1 MIRNTRRTA
10 RRLRLHFHIKA
21 FAEAFHHK
29 ARRGMR
35 GFRGACIGAAVLA
48 LSLSSAVRTFADDLA
63 LRDAASM
70 AGIAMFLNSGA
81 PGLIIAVVHG
91 DDSYVEGYG
100 ETAPGD
106 KVEPNGKS
114 IVRLGSVSKVF
125 ATDLLAAMAAE
136 GHVGL
141 TDPLSRYAPPG
152 VSLKSFGNQPI
163 TLLDLATHSAG
174 LPRELRD
181 PQVKDDGGNPFLA
194 FRRDYYWKW
203 LTENAPA
210 YAPGATAMYSN
221 YGFGLL
227 GEALAKAGNKPYA
240 DLLREK
246 VIAPLG
252 LNDTTLRLSE
262 AQKPRLMTGL
272 DPFNKP
278 DPNWDA
284 PDIMGPS
291 AGVYSTA
298 DDMVRWMR
306 WHLTGDD
313 KSKAALALVHT
324 MWRPHDGLKRAIGVE
339 VTSSQGMGLGWI
351 VSPARDGKPLLLGKS
366 GGIGGFMTYVVLSP
380 NRKLGIFVAASRVN
394 FAMFEGLRT
403 GVRELAA
410 EVSPAGP

>member
-1 MIRNTRRTA
+1 M
-10 RRLRLHFHIKA
+10 RLSNR
-21 FAEAFHHK
+21 
-29 ARRGMR
+29 
-35 GFRGACIGAAVLA
+35 AVLGA
-48 LSLSSAVRTFADDLA
+48 VMVSLSFGVATPAVSDDLA

-70 AGIAMFLNSGA
+70 AGVAMFLNSGA

-91 DDSYVEGYG
+91 DDSYIEGYG
-100 ETAPGD
+100 ETAPGN

-114 IVRLGSVSKVF
+114 IIRLGSVSKVF

-136 GHVGL
+136 GRVGL
-141 TDPLSRYAPPG
+141 SDPLSRYAPLG
-152 VSLKSFGNQPI
+152 ITLKSFGNQPV

-210 YAPGATAMYSN
+210 YAPGTTAMYSN

-227 GEALAKAGNKPYA
+227 GEALAKAGGKSYR
-240 DLLREK
+240 DLLRDR
-246 VIAPLG
+246 IMAPLG
-252 LNDTTLRLSE
+252 MDDTTLHLSDQ
-262 AQKPRLMTGL
+262 QKPRLMVGL
-272 DPFNKP
+272 DPFNHP
-278 DPNWDA
+278 DPNWEA
-284 PDIMGPS
+284 PDIVDAS

-298 DDMVRWMR
+298 DDMVRWIR
-306 WHLTGDD
+306 WHLAGDD
-313 KSKAALALVHT
+313 KSKAALALVHAL
-324 MWRPHDGLKRAIGVE
+324 WRPHDGLKRAVGVE

-351 VSPARDGKPLLLGKS
+351 VSPARDGVPLLLGKS

-394 FAMFEGLRT
+394 FAMFEGLRS

-410 EVSPAGP
+410 ELAPAGP

>member
-1 MIRNTRRTA
+1 
-10 RRLRLHFHIKA
+10 
-21 FAEAFHHK
+21 
-29 ARRGMR
+29 
-35 GFRGACIGAAVLA
+35 
-48 LSLSSAVRTFADDLA
+48 
-63 LRDAASM
+63 
-70 AGIAMFLNSGA
+70 
-81 PGLIIAVVHG
+81 
-91 DDSYVEGYG
+91 
-100 ETAPGD
+100 
-106 KVEPNGKS
+106 
-114 IVRLGSVSKVF
+114 
-125 ATDLLAAMAAE
+125 MAAE

-141 TDPLSRYAPPG
+141 TDPLSRYAPSG

-210 YAPGATAMYSN
+210 YAPGTTAMYSN

-272 DPFNKP
+272 DPFNKS
-278 DPNWDA
+278 DPNWET

-306 WHLTGDD
+306 WHLAGDD

-324 MWRPHDGLKRAIGVE
+324 MWRPHDGLKRAVGVE

-351 VSPARDGKPLLLGKS
+351 VSPAKDGVPLLLGKS

-410 EVSPAGP
+410 ELAPAGP